1 MNFANDTKVDPDG
14 KLIGDPTETALVQF
28 GLDHNFDVRDVLK
41 SEPRVAELPFD
52 SDRKL
57 MSTIHKEA
65 DGTYFVAVKGA
76 PDLQQKQS
84 LSVLVSSIQMIR
96 KIMSLL
102 ALSLMSF
109 LMKNSKKSSNS
120 TLSMRVYLLNTRFV
134 SLRLGKM
141 MARLLP

>member
-1 MNFANDTKVDPDG
+1 MTTK
-14 KLIGDPTETALVQF
+14 I
-28 GLDHNFDVRDVLK
+28 
-41 SEPRVAELPFD
+41 
-52 SDRKL
+52 
-57 MSTIHKEA
+57 
-65 DGTYFVAVKGA
+65 
-76 PDLQQKQS
+76 QQKQT

-102 ALSLMSF
+102 ELSLMSF

-120 TLSMRVYLLNTRFV
+120 TLSMRVCLLNTRFV